1 MSSNVRGSKIQY
13 CLPYTGRYYSLP
25 FFSFPPSISLLVL
38 LIIFSSFLPSH
49 PSTSLSSYSPPPSLP
64 SHLPPSLLLP
74 PPSSSFL
81 LLPSLSSSSLPTLLS
96 SLQTSGKL
104 MELGHRDG
112 KLRVHYGDK
121 LVTLLREVR
130 QLSSLGF
137 TIPNKIQQTANTAQ
151 KFYRHGVILK
161 QVQWVIMKK
170 TPQCMSNCVDKSCYT
185 NESIF
190 QFTQLLNFMLVL
202 FQTS

>member
-1 MSSNVRGSKIQY
+1 MY
-13 CLPYTGRYYSLP
+13 LLTLP
-25 FFSFPPSISLLVL
+25 
-38 LIIFSSFLPSH
+38 
-49 PSTSLSSYSPPPSLP
+49 
-64 SHLPPSLLLP
+64 
-74 PPSSSFL
+74 
-81 LLPSLSSSSLPTLLS
+81 S

-137 TIPNKIQQTANTAQ
+137 TIPSKIQQTANTAQ

-161 QVQWVIMKK
+161 QVQWVVQSFASSLSSDCHKV
-170 TPQCMSNCVDKSCYT
+170 P
-185 NESIF
+185 
-190 QFTQLLNFMLVL
+190 
-202 FQTS
+202 